1 MLNSS
6 SLKGTQDI
14 FWFSPCFPAGRTL
27 FLVWSQWYKGYIN
40 HSCVSVK
47 FSHCINIFPNFEFS
61 AWTSNLGEHQ
71 YKLYWSMFAFQV
83 MLTKLLPHLIPE
95 SAHLPQPGL
104 CTTGVHYSYWWRGHI
119 RVLKTTGWLYKG
131 RRIGKPWRR
140 NEKLF
145 TVRIAV
151 MDNVRSKLGF
161 HSQVLSLQTSELSTD
176 TEAQLLFYISY
187 NRRLSQASIVHV
199 H

>member
-1 MLNSS
+1 M
-6 SLKGTQDI
+6 
-14 FWFSPCFPAGRTL
+14 
-27 FLVWSQWYKGYIN
+27 WSQWYKGYIN

-71 YKLYWSMFAFQV
+71 YKLYWNMFAFQV
-83 MLTKLLPHLIPE
+83 MLTKACCHISSLNLLTSHSLAP
-95 SAHLPQPGL
+95 
-104 CTTGVHYSYWWRGHI
+104 GVHYSHWWRGHI

-131 RRIGKPWRR
+131 CRIGKPWRR

-161 HSQVLSLQTSELSTD
+161 HSQVLSLQTSEPSTD
-176 TEAQLLFYISY
+176 TKAQLLFYIPY

>member
-1 MLNSS
+1 M
-6 SLKGTQDI
+6 
-14 FWFSPCFPAGRTL
+14 
-27 FLVWSQWYKGYIN
+27 
-40 HSCVSVK
+40 
-47 FSHCINIFPNFEFS
+47 
-61 AWTSNLGEHQ
+61 
-71 YKLYWSMFAFQV
+71 
-83 MLTKLLPHLIPE
+83 
-95 SAHLPQPGL
+95 
-104 CTTGVHYSYWWRGHI
+104 
-119 RVLKTTGWLYKG
+119 
-131 RRIGKPWRR
+131 R